1 MSILGRLIGSV
12 VQTPVKGVL
21 GETKVKLG
29 AGLSLNPVL
38 YQKYHNVTLP
48 TVNGTTQIDHVF
60 VSEFGVFVVETKNV
74 GGRIYG
80 GEHDKEWTKVFPG
93 GQKHKFLN
101 PLHQNNGH
109 VRAIVKILAG
119 IGLPKQAVKSVVV
132 FVGDAKLKQKQELPQ
147 NLTVGFEGARYI
159 RSFKTKIL
167 TEEQVEKI
175 CTAIESSRMRRSRA
189 TNHQHIQNL
198 KRKTAPD
205 LRICPECGLKMVL
218 RTTRKGPNEGKQFWG
233 CRGFPKCRMRQEA

>member
-29 AGLSLNPVL
+29 ASLTLNSVL

-48 TVNGTTQIDHVF
+48 TVYGTTQIDHVF

-74 GGRIYG
+74 GGRISG

-93 GQKHKFLN
+93 GQKHKFRN
-101 PLHQNNGH
+101 PLLQNNGH
-109 VRAIVKILAG
+109 VRAIEKILAG
-119 IGLPKQAVKSVVV
+119 IGLPKQSVKSVVV
-132 FVGDAKLKQKQELPQ
+132 FVGDAKLEQEMPQ
-147 NLTVGFEGARYI
+147 NVTMGFEAARYI

-167 TEEQVEKI
+167 TDEQVEKI
-175 CTAIESSRMRRSRA
+175 CTAIESSRLRSSRA
-189 TNHQHIQNL
+189 TNRQHIQNL

-205 LRICPECGLKMVL
+205 LRICPKCGRKMVL
-218 RTTRKGPNEGKQFWG
+218 RTTRKGPNEGKQFWE
-233 CRGFPKCRMRQEA
+233 CRGYPKCRMRQKT

>member
-1 MSILGRLIGSV
+1 MSILGRLIGSL

-21 GETKVKLG
+21 GETKVKVG
-29 AGLSLNPVL
+29 AGLTLPSVL

-60 VSEFGVFVVETKNV
+60 VSEFGVFVVETKNI

-80 GEHDKEWTKVFPG
+80 GEHDREWTKVFPG
-93 GQKHKFLN
+93 GQKHKLQN
-101 PLHQNNGH
+101 PLDQNNRH
-109 VRAIVKILAG
+109 VRAIENILAG

-132 FVGDAKLKQKQELPQ
+132 FVGDGKLEQKMPQ
-147 NLTVGFEGARYI
+147 NVTMGFEAARYV
-159 RSFKTKIL
+159 RSFKTRIL
-167 TEEQVEKI
+167 TDEQVEKI
-175 CTAIESSRMRRSRA
+175 CTVIESSRLRSSRA
-189 TNHQHIQNL
+189 TNRQHIQNL

-205 LRICPECGLKMVL
+205 LRICPECGRKMVL

-233 CRGFPKCRMRQEA
+233 CRGFPKCRTRQNI

>member
-1 MSILGRLIGSV
+1 MSILGRLIGAV

-29 AGLSLNPVL
+29 ASLTLNSVL

-48 TVNGTTQIDHVF
+48 TVYGTTQIDHVF
-60 VSEFGVFVVETKNV
+60 VSEFGVFVVETKNI

-80 GEHDKEWTKVFPG
+80 GEHDREWTKEFPG

-101 PLHQNNGH
+101 PLLQNNGH
-109 VRAIVKILAG
+109 VRAIEKILAG
-119 IGLPKQAVKSVVV
+119 IGLPKQSVKSVVV
-132 FVGDAKLKQKQELPQ
+132 FVGDARLEQEMPQ
-147 NLTVGFEGARYI
+147 NVTMGFEAARYI

-167 TEEQVEKI
+167 TDEQVEKI
-175 CTAIESSRMRRSRA
+175 CTAIESNRLRSSMA
-189 TNHQHIQNL
+189 TNRQHIQNL

-205 LRICPECGLKMVL
+205 LRICPKCGRKMVL
-218 RTTRKGPNEGKQFWG
+218 RTTRRGPNEGKQFWG